1 MSQCVLLNAD
11 YSFLNIVDWRRALCM
26 VVTDKVQVLSYS
38 DRVIKGAGGYALRV
52 PAVMKLVKLIRALYR
67 TRVPFS
73 KRNVL
78 IRDNYRCV
86 YCGAQEKKLT
96 IDHII
101 PRSKGGKSTFENCV
115 ACCRCCNS
123 KKGCRTPSQARM
135 YMKRQPYQPTIAEF
149 LRIKLSRLGIDDLWD
164 HIGSGFSY

>member
-26 VVTDKVQVLSYS
+26 VVTNKVQVLSYS
-38 DRVIKGAGGYALRV
+38 DRVINGAGGYTLRV

-78 IRDNYRCV
+78 IRDNFRCV

-96 IDHII
+96 VDHII
-101 PRSKGGKSTFENCV
+101 PSSMGGKSTFENCV
-115 ACCRCCNS
+115 ACCRSCNA
-123 KKGCRTPSQARM
+123 KKGCRSPSEAKM

-149 LRIKLSRLGIDDLWD
+149 LRIKLRRLGINDLWD
-164 HIGSGFSY
+164 HIGSGL